1 MNNQNDPQF
10 YNDTSSGYPQYNNT
24 QNSNAYMQYNNVQNS
39 NVDMQY
45 NNVQNSNAYMQYN
58 NMQYNNMQIQ
68 AVPDTKNARNRVSM
82 VLGLVSMVLLLIGVL
97 APMID
102 FSAYHAN
109 VQIQYSL
116 MKICQN
122 VGLISAMWMGIP
134 YGILIA
140 AVLMGILAFVDIP
153 QLKLVPSIIVIIMI
167 ILMVADIG
175 NVVEWVIEMIEKFS
189 DKPYTASGSGVG
201 AGQVIKSFMAG
212 FYCLIAGIITGFVS
226 CFVKHREA

>member
-10 YNDTSSGYPQYNNT
+10 YNDTSSGYPQYNNV

-39 NVDMQY
+39 NAYMQY

-58 NMQYNNMQIQ
+58 NMQIQ
-68 AVPDTKNARNRVSM
+68 AVPETKNARNRASM
-82 VLGLVSMVLLLIGVL
+82 VFGLVSMVFLLVGVL
-97 APMID
+97 APAID
-102 FSAYHAN
+102 FSAYHAS

-201 AGQVIKSFMAG
+201 AGQVIKSFMIG
-212 FYCLIAGIITGFVS
+212 FYCLIAGIVTGFVS
-226 CFVKHREA
+226 CFVKRREA

>member
-10 YNDTSSGYPQYNNT
+10 YNDVSQNANLYPQNNYLQNGNTYQQYYYPQNESGYI
-24 QNSNAYMQYNNVQNS
+24 
-39 NVDMQY
+39 
-45 NNVQNSNAYMQYN
+45 QYN
-58 NMQYNNMQIQ
+58 NMQYNNTQAQ
-68 AVPDTKNARNRVSM
+68 AVSDSDTKKDRNRASM

>member
-10 YNDTSSGYPQYNNT
+10 YNNVSQNANLYQQNNNLQNGNIYQQYYYPQNESGYI
-24 QNSNAYMQYNNVQNS
+24 
-39 NVDMQY
+39 
-45 NNVQNSNAYMQYN
+45 QYN
-58 NMQYNNMQIQ
+58 NMQYNNTQ
-68 AVPDTKNARNRVSM
+68 AQADSDSDTKNNRNYASM
-82 VLGLVSMVLLLIGVL
+82 ALGLLSMVLLLIGVL
-97 APMID
+97 VPAID
-102 FSAYHAN
+102 FSAYHDS

-153 QLKLVPSIIVIIMI
+153 QLKLVPVMIVLIMI

-189 DKPYTASGSGVG
+189 DKPYTASDSGVG

-212 FYCLIAGIITGFVS
+212 FYCLIAGIVTGFVS
-226 CFVKHREA
+226 CFVKRREA